1 MRCNLAPKM
10 SRLHGL
16 SSCKKMLTNI
26 YFMKQKKFQVMR
38 AAETQCRSRFH
49 AVYLH
54 HLWRRHRCGIVR
66 FIKNVPHASGSHT
79 PDRRPFA
86 CLTD

>member
-1 MRCNLAPKM
+1 MRCNFAAKI

-16 SSCKKMLTNI
+16 RSCQKMLTNI
-26 YFMKQKKFQVMR
+26 NFMKQKSFRSCGRLRRSADRVSTPYICITCGGATG
-38 AAETQCRSRFH
+38 AA
-49 AVYLH
+49 
-54 HLWRRHRCGIVR
+54 VR